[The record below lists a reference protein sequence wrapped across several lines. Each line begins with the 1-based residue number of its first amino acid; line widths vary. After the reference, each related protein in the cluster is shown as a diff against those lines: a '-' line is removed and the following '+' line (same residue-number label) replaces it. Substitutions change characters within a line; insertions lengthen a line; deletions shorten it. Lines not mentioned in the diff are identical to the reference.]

1 MTILIPTWL
10 GPILWIIWNSIFI
23 LLYLY
28 IVWKVFQW
36 LKIKANHWVIGGI
49 TLLALIWTSNVLEGQ
64 YRVFYPAEHDLVIK
78 GDGSIVENA
87 ANKRLITTDKGLFVF
102 IRASIPFEDT
112 MSYSFETKDG
122 QKTDFEIILSYS
134 ETDVISII
142 QSFQAYKEL
151 VDLEDISSMKYFSS
165 TGYYIDV
172 VEETFTELVSQQIQQ
187 YKAEEL
193 TNEIRMEI
201 VKTFESEVLNDHE
214 KNLFSMEL
222 K

>member
-10 GPILWIIWNSIFI
+10 HPILWIIWNSIFI

-49 TLLALIWTSNVLEGQ
+49 TLLALIGTDYLLEDE
-64 YRVFYPAEHDLVIK
+64 YRVFYPVEHDLVIK

-87 ANKRLITTDKGLFVF
+87 ANKGLITTDKDLFVY

-112 MSYSFETKDG
+112 ISYSFETKDG

-142 QSFQAYKEL
+142 QSFQAYNEL
-151 VDLEDISSMKYFSS
+151 VDLEDISPIKYFSS

-172 VEETFTELVSQQIQQ
+172 VEETFTEIVGQYIQQ
-187 YKAEEL
+187 YKSEEL
-193 TNEIRMEI
+193 TTEILIEI
-201 VKTFESEVLNDHE
+201 VKTFESEVLNEHE